1 MPPPPGQFVPSERQT
16 FVPPTVRLEVNAPV
30 VPRMFVAK
38 RPVPVAFVKFR
49 VVKVEDPEAE
59 RVFKVVPW
67 VTFKDVPVAPFQR
80 RFEMFPFVA
89 KRFVEVVFVPVA
101 FVQVMFVGLN
111 EVTLKVVAVRFEMKA
126 FVVVVFPKTP
136 FETKMLD
143 PVAFVKFR
151 VVTVVEAADR
161 APVRV
166 KVVPVAFA
174 NVKFWRVV
182 RPETAR
188 AAMLAVPVTVR
199 FVVAM
204 FTEVAF
210 LSTPS
215 TKEYEPVAVRF
226 EVIRPPKR
234 VPGGVADAPRWV
246 TEARVSVSVYE
257 GQFVPEERQTVVP
270 PTVVFDGSW

>member
-1 MPPPPGQFVPSERQT
+1 M
-16 FVPPTVRLEVNAPV
+16 TVA
-30 VPRMFVAK
+30 VAK
-38 RPVPVAFVKFR
+38 VPMFAMSW
-49 VVKVEDPEAE
+49 VVEATPIT
-59 RVFKVVPW
+59 RRF
-67 VTFKDVPVAPFQR
+67 DPVAPLNR
-80 RFEMFPFVA
+80 RFPKFPFVA

-101 FVQVMFVGLN
+101 FVQVMFVGLK

-136 FETKMLD
+136 FVTRMLD

-182 RPETAR
+182 RPETTR

-204 FTEVAF
+204 FTDVAF
-210 LSTPS
+210 RSTTS
-215 TKEYEPVAVRF
+215 IALIEAVFVTVRF
-226 EVIRPPKR
+226 EVTRPPKR
-234 VPGGVADAPRWV
+234 GMVVVADAPRWV
-246 TEARVSVSVYE
+246 TEARVSDSAE
-257 GQFVPEERQTVVP
+257 EDGQFVPLARQTATL
-270 PTVVFDGSW
+270 PTVSLFVTSITVAVANVVVA

>member
-1 MPPPPGQFVPSERQT
+1 M
-16 FVPPTVRLEVNAPV
+16 TVA
-30 VPRMFVAK
+30 VAK
-38 RPVPVAFVKFR
+38 VPMFAMSW
-49 VVKVEDPEAE
+49 VVEATPIT
-59 RVFKVVPW
+59 RRF
-67 VTFKDVPVAPFQR
+67 DPVAPLNR
-80 RFEMFPFVA
+80 RFPKFPFVA
-89 KRFVEVVFVPVA
+89 YRFVLVVFVPVA
-101 FVQVMFVGLN
+101 FTQVRFVGLK

-136 FETKMLD
+136 FVTKMLD

-182 RPETAR
+182 RPETTR

-204 FTEVAF
+204 FTDVAF
-210 LSTPS
+210 RSTPS

-226 EVIRPPKR
+226 EVTRPPKR
-234 VPGGVADAPRWV
+234 VTVVVAVAPRWV
-246 TEARVSVSVYE
+246 TEASVSVSVYE

-270 PTVVFDGSW
+270 PTVVFDGRWASA

>member
-1 MPPPPGQFVPSERQT
+1 M
-16 FVPPTVRLEVNAPV
+16 TVA
-30 VPRMFVAK
+30 VAK
-38 RPVPVAFVKFR
+38 GPMFAMSW
-49 VVKVEDPEAE
+49 VVEATPIT
-59 RVFKVVPW
+59 RRF
-67 VTFKDVPVAPFQR
+67 DPVAPLNR
-80 RFEMFPFVA
+80 RFPKFPFVA

-101 FVQVMFVGLN
+101 FVQVMFVGLK

-136 FETKMLD
+136 FVTKMVD
-143 PVAFVKFR
+143 PVAFVKFN
-151 VVTVVEAADR
+151 VVTVVLAADK

-188 AAMLAVPVTVR
+188 DAILAVPVTVR

-210 LSTPS
+210 RSTTS
-215 TKEYEPVAVRF
+215 IALIEAVFVAVMF
-226 EVIRPPKR
+226 EVTRPPKR
-234 VPGGVADAPRWV
+234 VMVVVEDAPPWV
-246 TEARVSVSVYE
+246 TEARVSDSVVTDA
-257 GQFVPEERQTVVP
+257 GQFVPFERHIP
-270 PTVVFDGSW
+270 

>member
-1 MPPPPGQFVPSERQT
+1 MT
-16 FVPPTVRLEVNAPV
+16 
-30 VPRMFVAK
+30 PR
-38 RPVPVAFVKFR
+38 
-49 VVKVEDPEAE
+49 D
-59 RVFKVVPW
+59 
-67 VTFKDVPVAPFQR
+67 
-80 RFEMFPFVA
+80 
-89 KRFVEVVFVPVA
+89 VEVVFVPVA
-101 FVQVMFVGLN
+101 FVQVMLVGLR

-199 FVVAM
+199 FVRAS
-204 FTEVAF
+204 FTPVAF
-210 LSTPS
+210 LYTTSTRFVL
-215 TKEYEPVAVRF
+215 PVAVRF
-226 EVIRPPKR
+226 EVTRPPKR
-234 VPGGVADAPRWV
+234 VMVVVADAPRWV
-246 TEARVSVSVYE
+246 TEARVSASVDD
-257 GQFVPEERQTVVP
+257 GQFVPFERQTVVP
-270 PTVVFDGSW
+270 PTRRDVRAREVPVAFVKFRVVKVEEPEAERVFRVVP